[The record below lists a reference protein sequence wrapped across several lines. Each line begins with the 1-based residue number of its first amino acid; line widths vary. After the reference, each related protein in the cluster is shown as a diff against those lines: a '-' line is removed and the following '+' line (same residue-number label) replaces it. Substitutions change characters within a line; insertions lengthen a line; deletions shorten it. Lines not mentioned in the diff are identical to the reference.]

1 MLRSFFIVL
10 ILTSLVS
17 CQYNE
22 EKVSYS
28 FFVAG
33 HTYGNRSVGQKGL
46 HPPFKA
52 SFPIIQSYEGISMGF
67 LTGDIVFKCDS
78 SSWDAVDQDLEA
90 LGIPVYLTPGNH
102 DVVDRALFES
112 RYSSPITQTTYYS
125 FYFMKDLFIVL
136 DATIDPW
143 NISGDQ
149 LDFLEETL
157 HNAKPGGS
165 IYVFMHQLIWWRR
178 DNSFKNIVP
187 NLPEKNIPQNLNYW
201 EVLEPIFR
209 ALPNQIFLFAGDLC
223 ADKTSDPYFYHQD
236 NNIVY
241 VGSGMGNEIEDN
253 FLFVKVLD
261 DKRTVFEIYALQGDS
276 NRFGKLEKFKLP

>member
-102 DVVDRALFES
+102 DVVDRALYES

-178 DNSFKNIVP
+178 EYSAELELLGGPRAHLPCLTQSNIFVCRRS
-187 NLPEKNIPQNLNYW
+187 LCRQNI
-201 EVLEPIFR
+201 
-209 ALPNQIFLFAGDLC
+209 
-223 ADKTSDPYFYHQD
+223 
-236 NNIVY
+236 
-241 VGSGMGNEIEDN
+241 
-253 FLFVKVLD
+253 
-261 DKRTVFEIYALQGDS
+261 
-276 NRFGKLEKFKLP
+276 